1 MKVDVFVTHY
11 VTDAIPGYNDV
22 AVDCALSLHEVAQL
36 DGDKYDLFV
45 LYWTDSAS
53 CEADLRR
60 RLPPRTTA
68 VRCDSRVQPH
78 LMNRATAIAKARG
91 AEFFVCLH
99 NDVRPSRGWLKNLVT
114 DVRNADEEHGPASS
128 IASPRY
134 VPYHWIDPPPGAY
147 RYPEFWDRIR
157 PPAES
162 KVLSIEAMRAWCEK
176 HSIKFDGKHVVS
188 PKKSSTTNDGH
199 QLMMYCAAP
208 SFFDTVGGCDETF
221 TGLNYGDCDWGIR
234 ALKCGKKNL
243 ISQGSLLG
251 HISGL
256 TFFNPVVIRELDDNH
271 QRFIAKWGIEM
282 FRELQD
288 GSIWR
293 KLRT

>member
-1 MKVDVFVTHY
+1 MIAVFVTHY

-22 AVDCALSLHEVAQL
+22 AVDCALSLQEVAQL
-36 DGDKYDLFV
+36 DGDRYDLFV
-45 LYWTDSAS
+45 LYWTDSPS

-60 RLPPRTTA
+60 RLPPGA
-68 VRCDSRVQPH
+68 VAVKCDSRVQPR
-78 LMNRATAIAKARG
+78 LMNRATQIAKERG

-99 NDVRPSRGWLKNLVT
+99 NDIRPSRRWFRNLIA
-114 DVRNADEEHGPASS
+114 DVRAADEKYGAASS
-128 IASPRY
+128 VVSPRY
-134 VPYHWIDPPPGAY
+134 VPYHWLTPMPSASQ
-147 RYPEFWDRIR
+147 YPEFWDRIR

-162 KVLSIEAMRAWCEK
+162 KVLSAEAMRAWCK
-176 HSIKFDGKHVVS
+176 QHDIKFDGKHVVS
-188 PKKSSTTNDGH
+188 PKQSYTTNDGH

-208 SFFDTVGGCDETF
+208 AFFDAVGGCDETF
-221 TGLNYGDCDWGIR
+221 TGLNYGDCDWGLR

-256 TFFNPVVIRELDDNH
+256 TFFNPVVIAGLDDNH
-271 QRFIAKWGIEM
+271 KRFIAKWGIDA

-288 GSIWR
+288 GSIWH